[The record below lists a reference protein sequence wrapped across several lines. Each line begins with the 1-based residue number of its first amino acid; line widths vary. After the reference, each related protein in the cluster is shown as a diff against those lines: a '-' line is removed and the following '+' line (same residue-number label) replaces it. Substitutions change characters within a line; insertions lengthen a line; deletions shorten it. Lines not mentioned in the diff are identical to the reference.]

1 MSAIEILIY
10 PDARLKKKTIPVE
23 EITTELHS
31 LLDDMIETMYEA
43 RGVGLA
49 APQVGVNIRVIVL
62 DVTPRKEDEVRKH
75 GEPELIELINPEIV
89 SFEGKVL
96 AEEGCLSVPGFSTVV
111 KRYSQVK
118 VKGLDRH
125 GKEVELEAEDLLSRT
140 LQHEINHLDGILF
153 FDRLKGLKKQLYRKK
168 IEKAFA

>member
-10 PDARLKKKTIPVE
+10 PDARLKKKTIPVK

-62 DVTPRKEDEVRKH
+62 DVTPRKEDEARKH